1 MFSAT
6 VWADPY
12 KYQAEFGSLVCTA
25 AFQQMLERR
34 SAGEPVCV
42 PMELEQAFLSH
53 DTADL
58 RAIRQLIRNHRNDRL
73 KLIEASIGTLSK
85 RLHDIELTMTV
96 PRRNSVMVRRRTVER
111 ELIDAR
117 LERKQLMEGVVAH
130 ASTRVVPGT
139 WVPLVTFHDG
149 RSIVRPM
156 RLQCRPS
163 RWTSKADRRL
173 AGSHV
178 VARNSLQGIWREHYG
193 HTHGVIALEAFKE
206 SLAAH
211 VLEKRRLGPREEI
224 TTTEVTHTAA
234 DGTALL
240 VPCIWSH
247 WQEDGA
253 PELWSFAVISD
264 SSAAD
269 GEPAGGST
277 TLAVLKKENVAAWL
291 TPQGRPASELEAIL
305 DDRPHTRMQFTYAK
319 PRDARWSHEP
329 FSFGRVKRGSQ
340 AAQS

>member
-12 KYQAEFGSLVCTA
+12 KYHAEFGSPVCTD
-25 AFQQMLERR
+25 AFQQMLQRR
-34 SAGEPVCV
+34 SAGEPICV

-53 DTADL
+53 DSADL
-58 RAIRQLIRNHRNDRL
+58 QAVRQLIRNHRDHRL
-73 KLIEASIGTLSK
+73 KLIEASIEALSK
-85 RLHDIELTMTV
+85 RLHDIELTMPV
-96 PRRNSVMVRRRTVER
+96 PRRNSFMVRRRTVER

-117 LERKQLMEGVVAH
+117 LLRQQLIEGVASH
-130 ASTRVVPGT
+130 ASTRIVPGT
-139 WVPLVTFHDG
+139 WVPVMTFHEG

-156 RLQCRPS
+156 RFQCRPA
-163 RWTSKADRRL
+163 RWTSKDDRRL

-193 HTHGVIALEAFKE
+193 QTHGVVALEAFKE
-206 SLAAH
+206 LLAPH

-224 TTTEVTHTAA
+224 TTTEVTYTAGGDA
-234 DGTALL
+234 ALL

-247 WQEDGA
+247 WEEDGA

-264 SSAAD
+264 SSTA
-269 GEPAGGST
+269 GHEFAGGST
-277 TLAVLKKENVAAWL
+277 ALAVLKNENVAAWL

-319 PRDARWSHEP
+319 PRDARWVHEP
-329 FSFGRVKRGSQ
+329 FSSGRVNRGSQ